1 MSWQE
6 YVDGNMMAD
15 NKLEHAAIIGKD
27 DGEVWAKSASF
38 PEISAQEFAQ
48 LQKALE
54 KPTENAVG
62 GIHIGGTKY
71 FFLGGVDKE
80 VIRGK
85 LGAGG
90 ICIRQTEAAILI
102 GIYGEG
108 TAPSECNLIVENLGD
123 YLQEN
128 GY

>member
-1 MSWQE
+1 MSWQD
-6 YVDGNMMAD
+6 YIDSNMMGD
-15 NKLEHAAIIGKD
+15 GKLQHAAIIGKD
-27 DGEVWAKSASF
+27 DGEVWAKSESF

-48 LQKALE
+48 LQKAIE
-54 KPTENAVG
+54 KPNENAVG

-71 FFLGGVDKE
+71 FYLGGIEKE
-80 VIRGK
+80 VLRGK

-90 ICIRQTEAAILI
+90 ICIRQTESAILI

-108 TAPSECNLIVENLGD
+108 TVASECNLIVENLGD
-123 YLQEN
+123 YLQEA